1 MFLSQYQDNETF
13 KDINIQNENIVD
25 VEFIDCTFENCNV
38 ENCVIEDC
46 KFTDCSFINCKIA
59 NLSSEHNS
67 MMDSSFTKCSLIG
80 INWNTFFGG
89 GYIMPINELSDC
101 QLKYNN
107 FFEMNFDKFI
117 FSKNYITSSMFADC
131 SLVESN
137 FVNCKLDSTEFFR
150 CNLSKSNFKGALG
163 YVIDITNN
171 KLKGAKF
178 SFPEVVNLLN
188 GIGIV
193 ID

>member
-1 MFLSQYQDNETF
+1 MYLSQYQDNEIF
-13 KDINIQNENIVD
+13 KNINIQNEKIVD
-25 VEFIDCTFENCNV
+25 IEFVDCTFENCNI
-38 ENCVIEDC
+38 ENCVVEDC
-46 KFTDCSFINCKIA
+46 KFTDCAFLNCKIA

-67 MMDSSFTKCSLIG
+67 MMDSNFKKCILIG

-89 GYIMPINELSDC
+89 GYIMPINELSEC
-101 QLKYNN
+101 HLKYNN
-107 FFEMNFDKFI
+107 FVEMNFDKFD
-117 FSKNYITSSMFADC
+117 FSQNFIISSMFADC

-137 FVNCKLDSTEFFR
+137 FVDCKLDNTEFFR
-150 CNLSKSNFKGALG
+150 CDLSKSNFKGALG
-163 YVIDITNN
+163 YLIDISTN